1 MTKPELIELLK
12 GLKIPV
18 NEGTPSDKNIEAP
31 EVVYFWDYLWEPL
44 TASGKEY
51 NTNVTYQISFLAEV
65 PRSKNLLEL
74 KHNLN
79 NLGLHPSIQH
89 EYDPEKRRW
98 HSYFALEVLEN
109 I

>member
-1 MTKPELIELLK
+1 MTKPELVELLK
-12 GLKIPV
+12 ELDIPL
-18 NEGTPSDKNIEAP
+18 NEGTPAYKIIEEP
-31 EVVYFWDYLWEPL
+31 EIIYFWDYYWEDL
-44 TASGKEY
+44 VASWKEY

-65 PRSKNLLEL
+65 PRSPKLLEL

-89 EYDPEKRRW
+89 EYNPETRRW

>member
-51 NTNVTYQISFLAEV
+51 NTNVTYQISFLAEK
-65 PRSKNLLEL
+65 PRSPRLLEL
-74 KHNLN
+74 KHKLSK
-79 NLGLHPSIQH
+79 LDLFSPIQH
-89 EYDPEKRRW
+89 EYDPKTRRW
-98 HSYFALEVLEN
+98 HSFFKLEVLEN
-109 I
+109 V